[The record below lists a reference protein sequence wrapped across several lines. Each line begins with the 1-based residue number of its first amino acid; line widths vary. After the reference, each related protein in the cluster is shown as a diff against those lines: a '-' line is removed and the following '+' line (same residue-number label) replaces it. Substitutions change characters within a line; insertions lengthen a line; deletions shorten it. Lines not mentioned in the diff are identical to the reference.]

1 MIKKNNI
8 PIFMLN
14 YACLQSSKE
23 DEGTL
28 ICVQAS
34 DDICTL
40 SFEPVGEYR
49 PNVERNVL
57 VMVNM

>member
-1 MIKKNNI
+1 
-8 PIFMLN
+8 MLN